1 MSLGGLIKKEFG
13 RIRSDRRTLIL
24 LFLIPIILIVIFG
37 LTTGVGP
44 TKFFTAA
51 IITRDDMPTYG
62 DFPSNS
68 SQYDEIFISIMD
80 NNSTA
85 WDLHQYFNSTNEVEY
100 NTAYLKC
107 YNFLKDEKV
116 DIFIVLPENFSESV
130 EKKVNP
136 VLFYYIDGSDLSA
149 VSAVEV
155 ALQEPIGLFR
165 AEADLIANFSIMV
178 PYLEFDVPFWESQLL
193 NYALPLILPII
204 ILGTTMNLT
213 SLSIVSEG
221 PLPRMLITP
230 TTKRE
235 IILSKL
241 IANSVIM
248 FLQST
253 EIFIMTSFFGLYSLG
268 SLFYFYLALVMIGFC
283 GICIGLFISALS
295 PTEQS
300 ANQMYLIM
308 FIVIVL
314 FSGNFLPPELISPA
328 MQYIINILPLSH
340 AIPLITDITLKG
352 LPMSLNHILFLN
364 LNSLIFVVL
373 AYIIYKFKKLEV

>member
-1 MSLGGLIKKEFG
+1 MSLGGLINKEFG
-13 RIRSDRRTLIL
+13 RIRSDKRTLVL
-24 LFLIPIILIVIFG
+24 LFLIPIILIIIFG

-51 IITRDDMPTYG
+51 IITRDDMPTFD
-62 DFPSNS
+62 DFPSNTS
-68 SQYDEIFISIMD
+68 EYDNKFITIME
-80 NNSTA
+80 NNSTT
-85 WDLHQYFNSTNEVEY
+85 WTLHRYFNSTTENEY
-100 NTAYLKC
+100 NSAYITC
-107 YNFLKDEKV
+107 YNFLKNEIV

-130 EKKVNP
+130 LQKVNP
-136 VLFYYIDGSDLSA
+136 VMLYYIDGSDLSA
-149 VSAVEV
+149 LTAVEV
-155 ALQEPIGLFR
+155 AIQEPIALFR
-165 AEADLIANFSIMV
+165 VEADLMANFSIMV

-241 IANSVIM
+241 VANSVIM

-295 PTEQS
+295 PTEQG

-314 FSGNFLPPELISPA
+314 FSGNFLPPELISPV
-328 MQYIINILPLSH
+328 MRYIINILPLSH

-352 LPMSLNHILFLN
+352 LSMNITHVVFLN
-364 LNSLIFVVL
+364 LNSLIFIIL